1 MYVPTQFREERRDV
15 LIAAM
20 RDIQLAALVTAG
32 AEGMHA
38 THIPMV
44 VREIGDDLVVETHVA
59 RGNEHWRHQGM
70 QSLAIFQGPHAY
82 VHPGWYESKQEHGKV
97 VPTWTYVV
105 VHAHGV
111 LETFQD
117 QAELIEHVTRLTEQN
132 EASRDLPWAVSDA
145 PEKYITSMTR
155 GIVGLRFKVTQL
167 EGSWKLNQ
175 HKSDTDRSGVIAGL
189 SASGAQDARSVAELM
204 RAGNQRHAT
213 EI

>member
-1 MYVPTQFREERRDV
+1 MYVPTQFREERRDL

-20 RDIQLAALVTAG
+20 RDIQLAALVTT
-32 AEGMHA
+32 AEDGVQA

-44 VREIGDDLVVETHVA
+44 VREIDGDLFLETHVA
-59 RGNEHWRHQGM
+59 RGNEHWRHAGM
-70 QSLAIFQGPHAY
+70 PSLAIFQGPHAY

-105 VHAHGV
+105 VHAHGL

-132 EASRDLPWAVSDA
+132 EAPRDLPWAVSDA
-145 PEKYITSMTR
+145 PEKYIASMTR
-155 GIVGLRFKVTQL
+155 GIVGLRFKVTRL

-175 HKSDTDRSGVIAGL
+175 HKSDADRSGVIAGL

-204 RAGNQRHAT
+204 RAGNERRAT
-213 EI
+213 EN